1 MSGGDL
7 NRWIASELLRA
18 RGTLRE
24 VIRSSPLTQSEIQA
38 RLGWG
43 RTYITQLLNG
53 QKSLRLE
60 QLLRILAALGVA
72 PGEFFRSLYEQAG
85 LPPAAAGVRR
95 AVDEAR
101 LQGEDVLLPAL
112 VELLLHKRVIRPS
125 ELEALIRDLAG
136 QAPELRDRLP

>member
-24 VIRSSPLTQSEIQA
+24 VIRNSPLTQSEIQA

-72 PGEFFRSLYEQAG
+72 PGEFFRSLYGQGG
-85 LPPAAAGVRR
+85 LPPAASALR
-95 AVDEAR
+95 DEATLR
-101 LQGEDVLLPAL
+101 REDVLLQAL
-112 VELLLHKRVIRPS
+112 VELLLHKRVIRQP
-125 ELEALIRDLAG
+125 ELETLIRDLS
-136 QAPELRDRLP
+136 E

>member
-60 QLLRILAALGVA
+60 QLLRILAALGIA
-72 PGEFFRSLYEQAG
+72 PGEFFRSLYGQGG
-85 LPPAAAGVRR
+85 LPPAAGGARRGEAGLHR
-95 AVDEAR
+95 VDV
-101 LQGEDVLLPAL
+101 VLRAL
-112 VELLLHKRVIRPS
+112 VELLLHKRVIRQP
-125 ELEALIRDLAG
+125 ELEALIRDLA
-136 QAPELRDRLP
+136 E